1 LNIQRLTTPWWALR
15 AGIGLVAFL
24 AGLDKFFNL
33 LANWPGYLS
42 PIVAQMLPFS
52 PAVFMH
58 AVGVIEMLVGAI
70 VLAGFTRLGGY
81 VAAIWLAGIAVNLVT
96 IGQYFDVAVRDVA
109 MAIAAFTLA
118 RMTEAGVGT
127 RASNAPGSAHWLGRH
142 DTITAASIA
151 LGLVLAFV
159 ISGFGEPTNAQQRH
173 REDGGRKHGEG
184 QAIFRY
190 DTFGDEQLWT
200 NVLRMHEPIATVD
213 PATALAVGLKV
224 DVEALP
230 PEIISALREGK
241 VDLTNPAV
249 TAELLRLNAVVGV
262 KGTVDQVGHLT
273 SIGITCALCHSTVD
287 DSFARGIGHR
297 LDGWANLDLNVG
309 AIVALSPALPD
320 ALKSEFRSWGPGKY
334 DPRHHAFDGTNL
346 ISLNS
351 PSLPIVIPSI
361 YGLKGAGFETFT
373 ADGPISYW
381 NSYVGVGQ
389 MGGHG
394 SFSDPRVGIAIT
406 QTPDLV
412 TPKLASLLDYQLS
425 LRVPDPPEGSFD
437 REAARRGKQLFGNE
451 ARCATCH
458 QSPNYTDVLSGPD
471 RTLPLLH
478 DAAEVGADPRYAA
491 RTATGKYRT
500 TPLRGLW
507 QHAPYFHDGSA
518 PDLLAVV
525 NHYNQLFALN
535 LTAAQK
541 ADLVEF
547 LKSL

>member
-1 LNIQRLTTPWWALR
+1 MKL
-15 AGIGLVAFL
+15 IG
-24 AGLDKFFNL
+24 
-33 LANWPGYLS
+33 
-42 PIVAQMLPFS
+42 
-52 PAVFMH
+52 
-58 AVGVIEMLVGAI
+58 
-70 VLAGFTRLGGY
+70 
-81 VAAIWLAGIAVNLVT
+81 
-96 IGQYFDVAVRDVA
+96 
-109 MAIAAFTLA
+109 
-118 RMTEAGVGT
+118 
-127 RASNAPGSAHWLGRH
+127 
-142 DTITAASIA
+142 AASTIFI
-151 LGLVLAFV
+151 LVLTFV
-159 ISGFGEPTNAQQRH
+159 VSGFGQATTAQQRADGPDASGVQLNQA
-173 REDGGRKHGEG
+173 DGGRSARDG
-184 QAIFRY
+184 QAIFRF

-200 NVLRMHEPIATVD
+200 NVLRMQEPLATVD

-230 PEIISALREGK
+230 PAIIAALRAGQ
-241 VDLTNPAV
+241 VDLTDPAV
-249 TAELLRLNAVVGV
+249 TTALLQLNAVVGV
-262 KGTVDQVGHLT
+262 QGKVDATGRLT
-273 SIGITCALCHSTVD
+273 SVGVTCALCHSTVD
-287 DSFARGIGHR
+287 NSLARGIGKR

-320 ALKSEFRSWGPGKY
+320 ALKAEFRTWGPGKY

-346 ISLNS
+346 ISLHT

-361 YGLKGAGFETFT
+361 YGLKGVGFETFT

-394 SFSDPRVGIAIT
+394 SFSDPRIGLSIT

-412 TPKLASLLDYQLS
+412 TPKLAALLDYQLT
-425 LRVPDPPEGSFD
+425 LRVPDPPPGSVD
-437 REAARRGKQLFGNE
+437 KDAAERGKRLFRGQ
-451 ARCATCH
+451 AGCATCH
-458 QSPNYTDVLSGPD
+458 QAPNFTDVLNGPD
-471 RTLPLLH
+471 KRVPFLH
-478 DAAEVGADPRYAA
+478 DPAEVGMDPGYAD

-525 NHYNQLFALN
+525 NHYNRLFALH